1 MPEYC
6 VPTGLRQTLRPDLSR
21 EINSRPGPC
30 RHLPRDGLET
40 RGGGSLGEREHR
52 KKRLTPEQKWQIFL
66 EASRKNTT
74 DAEVCR
80 RWGIAPHQLRVIR
93 ERAKDGAFDA
103 FKKGPGRPK
112 RDPEVVELEQELQRT
127 NKALRE
133 LAIENTLLRSKTDG
147 A

>member
-1 MPEYC
+1 
-6 VPTGLRQTLRPDLSR
+6 
-21 EINSRPGPC
+21 
-30 RHLPRDGLET
+30 LED
-40 RGGGSLGEREHR
+40 RKHR

-93 ERAKDGAFDA
+93 ERARDGAFDA

-112 RDPEVVELEQELQRT
+112 RDPDVTALEQELSRV
-127 NKALRE
+127 NKAFHE
-133 LAIENTLLRSKTDG
+133 VAIENTLLRGKSDG
-147 A
+147 V

>member
-1 MPEYC
+1 
-6 VPTGLRQTLRPDLSR
+6 LD
-21 EINSRPGPC
+21 
-30 RHLPRDGLET
+30 D
-40 RGGGSLGEREHR
+40 REHR
-52 KKRLTPEQKWQIFL
+52 KKKLSAEQKWQIFV

-93 ERAKDGAFDA
+93 ERVKDGAFDA

>member
-1 MPEYC
+1 
-6 VPTGLRQTLRPDLSR
+6 
-21 EINSRPGPC
+21 
-30 RHLPRDGLET
+30 
-40 RGGGSLGEREHR
+40 LGDREHR
-52 KKRLTPEQKWQIFL
+52 KKKLSAEQKWQIFV

-74 DAEVCR
+74 DAQVCR

-93 ERAKDGAFDA
+93 ERVKDGAFDA

>member
-1 MPEYC
+1 M
-6 VPTGLRQTLRPDLSR
+6 GD
-21 EINSRPGPC
+21 
-30 RHLPRDGLET
+30 
-40 RGGGSLGEREHR
+40 REHR
-52 KKRLTPEQKWQIFL
+52 KKKLSAEQKWQIFV

-93 ERAKDGAFDA
+93 ERVKDGAFDA

-112 RDPEVVELEQELQRT
+112 RDPEVVELETELARVNQ
-127 NKALRE
+127 AFHE